1 MDIYARVNNLIKKLE
16 RSKNKTISQK
26 PILKELEE
34 IAGLYLKLDCITEED
49 KIVGNEMWDSSQGY
63 RQSKS
68 EIKRELK
75 IVKKVLGGYEI
86 KMKLENQSLESGR
99 VIIFKAGEN
108 YSAYDQLKSFF
119 KLAKNNIDVIDP
131 YLYPQTF
138 KILQCVHKK
147 LKIRLITNSN
157 GFYNESK
164 TDFNNFKKEYNIEA
178 KASQIIHDRFFII
191 NSEGYFSGSSLHG
204 VGNKLSAIALMNGE
218 DTKLLQKEFN
228 IIWNSSKKIQ

>member
-1 MDIYARVNNLIKKLE
+1 MDIYARVDNLIKKLE
-16 RSKNKTISQK
+16 RNKNKTISQK

-34 IAGLYLKLDCITEED
+34 IARLYLKLDCIAKED
-49 KIVGNEMWDSSQGY
+49 KTVGNEMWDSSQGY
-63 RQSKS
+63 RRSKS

-75 IVKKVLGGYEI
+75 LVKKVLDDYETRI
-86 KMKLENQSLESGR
+86 KLENQNLKSGR

-138 KILQCVHKK
+138 KILQCVDKK
-147 LKIRLITNSN
+147 IKIRLVTNLN
-157 GFYNESK
+157 GFYNGSK
-164 TDFNNFKKEYNIEA
+164 TDFNNFKKEYSIEA
-178 KASQIIHDRFFII
+178 KDSRIIHDRFFII
-191 NSEGYFSGSSLHG
+191 DNRGYFSGSSLHG
-204 VGNKLSAIALMNGE
+204 VGNKLSAIALMNEE

-228 IIWNSSKKIQ
+228 TIWNSSKKIQ